1 MTSDDRLVVAVA
13 TSGVTIGYVLGAI
26 LGWRGI
32 LGTSAMTAAMW
43 ITFVV
48 VRARERR

>member
-1 MTSDDRLVVAVA
+1 MTPDRWLVSALA
-13 TSGVTIGYVLGAI
+13 TTGVTLGYVLGAI

-32 LGTSAMTAAMW
+32 LGTSAWTAAMW

-48 VRARERR
+48 KREKER